1 MLNPENHL
9 KNATRVMRLVGWL
22 CFAGLPLFALLYPP
36 GVLWGEVHPDLDPP
50 VGKQGRLGQA
60 STRVRQAQRSFE
72 GMALRKD
79 PALDVDRGLE
89 VV

>member
-36 GVLWGEVHPDLDPP
+36 GVLWGEVLSLIHI
-50 VGKQGRLGQA
+50 
-60 STRVRQAQRSFE
+60 
-72 GMALRKD
+72 
-79 PALDVDRGLE
+79 
-89 VV
+89 